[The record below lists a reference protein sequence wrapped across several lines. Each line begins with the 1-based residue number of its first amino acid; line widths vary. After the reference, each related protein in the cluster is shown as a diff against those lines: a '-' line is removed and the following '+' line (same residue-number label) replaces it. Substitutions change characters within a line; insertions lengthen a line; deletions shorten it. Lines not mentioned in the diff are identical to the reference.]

1 MAGNKTISQRLK
13 EIQNEHFNPASLELI
28 NGTLPPSGVATHN
41 GVDLEVYDR
50 KSVLIRTSGSCN
62 VYFQASQDGE
72 DWYELIATDGGTAGF
87 DEKVVVAIDTAAY
100 WIAINQICKYFRVV
114 VDSQAAEN
122 MEVKVTLFAK

>member
-28 NGTLPPSGVATHN
+28 NGNIQSLGVATHN
-41 GVDLEVYDR
+41 GVDLEVYDQ